1 MHTGGTGV
9 DAFSAVFFQPS
20 SDARSFSRHM
30 MRFGPA
36 ACAKIDCAQLVS
48 VQRNPTGAALLAD
61 AKAKNLDASAV
72 DLLRIVKVRCRRMC
86 RCLGWRALGPP
97 ECSLYRA
104 AQLSRGSTLSTAE
117 YG

>member
-20 SDARSFSRHM
+20 SDARSFSRRM

-72 DLLRIVKVRCRRMC
+72 DLLRIVKVRCRRC
-86 RCLGWRALGPP
+86 APLPGLACPRPPGVLSVSRCSAH
-97 ECSLYRA
+97 
-104 AQLSRGSTLSTAE
+104 
-117 YG
+117 